1 MSRHSNLK
9 EMRNIL
15 GEEKCTVII
24 RRTEE
29 RSSLA
34 GGEGVS
40 ERQIWTGGCC
50 DTVHCI
56 NAWPRSLDPIW

>member
-15 GEEKCTVII
+15 GEEKCTV

-40 ERQIWTGGCC
+40 ERQIWTGG
-50 DTVHCI
+50 
-56 NAWPRSLDPIW
+56 LL